1 MYSVVRI
8 FEAGGRTASDVPETA
23 RVRVEALD
31 RTTGFVT
38 LLAIKGDD
46 GVLLTVEIFETLD
59 DMRAAQEAAG
69 RGARLSPSEA
79 GPGGARTIA
88 GEIVFQRGL

>member
-8 FEAGGRTASDVPETA
+8 FEAGGHTASDVPETA
-23 RVRVEALD
+23 RAHVEALD

-38 LLAIKGDD
+38 LLAIKGED
-46 GVLLTVEIFETLD
+46 GVLLTVEIFETLG
-59 DMRAAQEAAG
+59 DMRAAQAAAG
-69 RGARLSPSEA
+69 RDALPSPFGG
-79 GPGGARTIA
+79 GPDGVRTIA